1 MHFFI
6 LVLLLCFFIF
16 LFSLYVLSH
25 DDFVLLRRDIST
37 DSLFNISLLVSP
49 LSLISARLLYVV
61 THPSRNFL
69 NPLYF
74 LLFPYFPGLSLLG
87 GVLGAVLF
95 LFLIFRA
102 RKMPAARLL
111 DLFSLSAASF
121 MPIGAIGY
129 FLLSGSNLLSLG
141 VLFTVFS
148 YIFLFLFFVFFLLPR
163 FLKGR
168 VREGNMGT
176 LFLAAYSLISLLG
189 RASGGK
195 FSLGLENILL
205 ILLLISSAAFFI
217 RKEKLILKLKK

>member
-6 LVLLLCFFIF
+6 LILLLCFIIF
-16 LFSLYVLSH
+16 LFCLYVVSH

-37 DSLFNISLLVSP
+37 DSLFNISFLMAP
-49 LSLISARLLYVV
+49 LSLISARLLYVA

-87 GVLGAVLF
+87 GVLGAGLF

-102 RKMPAARLL
+102 RKMPASRLL

-121 MPIGAIGY
+121 MPIGGIGY
-129 FLLSGSNLLSLG
+129 FLLSGSNIFSFG

-148 YIFLFLFFVFFLLPR
+148 YIFLFLFFAFFLLPR

-168 VREGNMGT
+168 VREGNMAT
-176 LFLAAYSLISLLG
+176 LFLTAYSFISLLG
-189 RASGGK
+189 KVADGK
-195 FSLGLENILL
+195 FSLGLESIVL
-205 ILLLISSAAFFI
+205 ILVLISSAAFFI
-217 RKEKLILKLKK
+217 RKEKLILKLRK